1 MEENLII
8 KYSFKFENGEE
19 QTFNIEIDT
28 EKLKIKQPDYEP
40 AEWTKLEV
48 HQCTDCPLADI
59 GKEYCPAAIAVQPM
73 VEAFGSEQSFE
84 DVEVTVTVPERC
96 YQKKTSLQ
104 EGARSMLG
112 ILMPVSGCPVLA
124 PLRSMVRFHLP
135 FASSQE
141 TLFRAAGS
149 YLIGQYFRNLERK
162 SPDWHLEKMTD
173 MYDEIHKVNV
183 YFARRIHS
191 IIKEDATANSLVIL
205 DIFAQTIPFSIST
218 ALKDIKPFF
227 TYLVSK

>member
-28 EKLKIKQPDYEP
+28 EKLKILKPDNEP

-48 HQCTDCPLADI
+48 HQCSECPLKDI

-73 VEAFGSEQSFE
+73 VEAFGDNQSFE

-205 DIFAQTIPFSIST
+205 DIFAQTIPF
-218 ALKDIKPFF
+218 
-227 TYLVSK
+227 